1 MIFGKIKGWGSQD
14 LLIELLMLDSL
25 DDRDLQADL
34 LQSPLGLHLDAGDC
48 EETFVG
54 DVFGQGT
61 EKASIHSVSVSAA
74 RSWNWL
80 RICVELVEASVNCT
94 LLLQI
99 WP

>member
-1 MIFGKIKGWGSQD
+1 
-14 LLIELLMLDSL
+14 MLDSL

-34 LQSPLGLHLDAGDC
+34 PQSRLGLHLDSYVHAAGDC

-74 RSWNWL
+74 RS
-80 RICVELVEASVNCT
+80 
-94 LLLQI
+94 
-99 WP
+99 